1 VSESCFAMSTDVPM
15 TPVPNPEE
23 ERRQKALKDYR
34 KKLLDHREREAEVR
48 KLRTEIRDKNKEYDR
63 WFRNLYSVW
72 LWLKCCRKLI
82 EI

>member
-1 VSESCFAMSTDVPM
+1 MSADVPM
-15 TPVPNPEE
+15 TPIPNPEE

-63 WFRNLYSVW
+63 
-72 LWLKCCRKLI
+72 
-82 EI
+82 

>member
-1 VSESCFAMSTDVPM
+1 MSGDVPM

-34 KKLLDHREREAEVR
+34 KKLLDHREREAEIR

-63 WFRNLYSVW
+63 YDVRLY
-72 LWLKCCRKLI
+72 LAYLN
-82 EI
+82 